1 MSRQTLQEFCTTQKR
16 PELLVEWDLERNA
29 PLTPKDVTF
38 GSHKKVW
45 WCCKN
50 GHSWQ
55 TAVYTRSGGAGCPYC
70 SGRLPHIERSKVLS
84 QYAPA
89 LVKEWDSEK
98 NAPLTPSQVTVGSHR
113 VVWWRCPK
121 GHNYQTSVKLRV
133 RGSGCPYCAGR
144 AVLPEE
150 NSLAAIAPELLPE
163 WDVEKNAPLTP
174 EQVLAGTHRK
184 IWWRCKKGH
193 SWQAAAVSRIRN
205 RTECPVCAGK
215 KVISGEND
223 LATVFPQL
231 AAQWDTEKNGSLTPE
246 AVSPNSNRRVWWRCE
261 KGHAYCAV
269 IAYRAQSNSGCPY
282 CTNRKVLLGFNDLA
296 TLDPAVAKEWHP
308 TRNGSL
314 TPQQVTP
321 GSRRK
326 VWWLC
331 DKGHAWRA
339 VVNSRTGKQR
349 CGCPICAGRPLDR
362 CTAIL
367 SEPPA
372 EPVKISAQTAGS
384 RGKYTL

>member
-98 NAPLTPSQVTVGSHR
+98 NAPLTP
-113 VVWWRCPK
+113 
-121 GHNYQTSVKLRV
+121 
-133 RGSGCPYCAGR
+133 
-144 AVLPEE
+144 
-150 NSLAAIAPELLPE
+150 
-163 WDVEKNAPLTP
+163 

-193 SWQAAAVSRIRN
+193 SWQAAAVSRIRK
-205 RTECPVCAGK
+205 RTECPVCAGR

-223 LATVFPQL
+223 LATVLPQL
-231 AAQWDTEKNGSLTPE
+231 AAQWDAEKNGSLTPE
-246 AVSPNSNRRVWWRCE
+246 NVSPNSNRRVWWRCE

-282 CTNRKVLLGFNDLA
+282 CTNRKVLPGFNDLA

-308 TRNGSL
+308 TLNGAL
-314 TPQQVTP
+314 TPEMVTV
-321 GSRRK
+321 GSHRK
-326 VWWLC
+326 VWWQCAL
-331 DKGHAWRA
+331 GHVWKAA
-339 VVNSRTGKQR
+339 IYPRTGKQR
-349 CGCPICAGRPLDR
+349 CGCPICAGKGRLLWRVDDR
-362 CTAIL
+362 RRL
-367 SEPPA
+367 S
-372 EPVKISAQTAGS
+372 V
-384 RGKYTL
+384 

>member
-1 MSRQTLQEFCTTQKR
+1 MSRQTLQEFCTAQKR

-29 PLTPKDVTF
+29 PLTPDDVTF
-38 GSHKKVW
+38 ASHKKVW
-45 WCCKN
+45 WCCRN

-70 SGRLPHIERSKVLS
+70 SGRSPRSGRGSILS
-84 QYAPA
+84 ECVPA
-89 LVKEWDSEK
+89 LADEWDSEK

-113 VVWWRCPK
+113 VVWWHCPK
-121 GHNYQTSVKLRV
+121 GHDYQASVKLRV

-163 WDVEKNAPLTP
+163 WDTEKNAPLTP
-174 EQVLAGTHRK
+174 GQVLAGTHRK

-231 AAQWDTEKNGSLTPE
+231 AAQWDAEKNGSLTPG
-246 AVSPNSNRRVWWRCE
+246 AVSPNSNRRVWWKCE

-269 IAYRAQSNSGCPY
+269 IAHRAQSGSGCPY
-282 CTNRKVLLGFNDLA
+282 CTNRKVLAGFNDLA
-296 TLDPAVAKEWHP
+296 ALEPAVAKEWHP
-308 TRNGSL
+308 TLNGAL
-314 TPQQVTP
+314 TPEMVTV
-321 GSRRK
+321 GSHRK
-326 VWWLC
+326 VWWQCAL
-331 DKGHAWRA
+331 GHVWKAA
-339 VVNSRTGKQR
+339 IYPRTGKQR
-349 CGCPICAGRPLDR
+349 CGCPVCAGRTKR
-362 CTAIL
+362 
-367 SEPPA
+367 
-372 EPVKISAQTAGS
+372 KI
-384 RGKYTL
+384 K

>member
-121 GHNYQTSVKLRV
+121 GH
-133 RGSGCPYCAGR
+133 
-144 AVLPEE
+144 
-150 NSLAAIAPELLPE
+150 
-163 WDVEKNAPLTP
+163 
-174 EQVLAGTHRK
+174 
-184 IWWRCKKGH
+184 
-193 SWQAAAVSRIRN
+193 
-205 RTECPVCAGK
+205 
-215 KVISGEND
+215 
-223 LATVFPQL
+223 
-231 AAQWDTEKNGSLTPE
+231 
-246 AVSPNSNRRVWWRCE
+246 
-261 KGHAYCAV
+261 
-269 IAYRAQSNSGCPY
+269 
-282 CTNRKVLLGFNDLA
+282 
-296 TLDPAVAKEWHP
+296 
-308 TRNGSL
+308 
-314 TPQQVTP
+314 
-321 GSRRK
+321 
-326 VWWLC
+326 
-331 DKGHAWRA
+331 
-339 VVNSRTGKQR
+339 
-349 CGCPICAGRPLDR
+349 
-362 CTAIL
+362 
-367 SEPPA
+367 
-372 EPVKISAQTAGS
+372 
-384 RGKYTL
+384 

>member
-50 GHSWQ
+50 GHIWQ

-70 SGRLPHIERSKVLS
+70 SGRLPHIERNKVLS
-84 QYAPA
+84 QYSPA

-98 NAPLTPSQVTVGSHR
+98 NAPLTPER
-113 VVWWRCPK
+113 
-121 GHNYQTSVKLRV
+121 
-133 RGSGCPYCAGR
+133 
-144 AVLPEE
+144 
-150 NSLAAIAPELLPE
+150 
-163 WDVEKNAPLTP
+163 
-174 EQVLAGTHRK
+174 VLAGTHRK

-193 SWQAAAVSRIRN
+193 SWQTAVISRIRN
-205 RTECPVCAGK
+205 RTECPVCAGR
-215 KVISGEND
+215 KVFSGEND

-231 AAQWDTEKNGSLTPE
+231 AAQWDAEKNGSLTPE

-269 IAYRAQSNSGCPY
+269 IAYRAQSSSGCPY
-282 CTNRKVLLGFNDLA
+282 CTNRKVLPGFNDLA
-296 TLDPAVAKEWHP
+296 TLEPAVAKEWHP
-308 TRNGSL
+308 TLNGAL
-314 TPQQVTP
+314 TPEMVTV

-326 VWWLC
+326 VWWQC
-331 DKGHAWRA
+331 TCGHVWKAA
-339 VVNSRTGKQR
+339 IYPRTGKQR
-349 CGCPICAGRPLDR
+349 SGCPICAGRIKHK
-362 CTAIL
+362 T
-367 SEPPA
+367 
-372 EPVKISAQTAGS
+372 K
-384 RGKYTL
+384 

>member
-1 MSRQTLQEFCTTQKR
+1 M
-16 PELLVEWDLERNA
+16 
-29 PLTPKDVTF
+29 
-38 GSHKKVW
+38 
-45 WCCKN
+45 
-50 GHSWQ
+50 
-55 TAVYTRSGGAGCPYC
+55 
-70 SGRLPHIERSKVLS
+70 LS

-150 NSLAAIAPELLPE
+150 NSLAAIAPELLSE

-205 RTECPVCAGK
+205 RTECPVCAGR

-269 IAYRAQSNSGCPY
+269 IAYRAQSSSGCPY
-282 CTNRKVLLGFNDLA
+282 CTNRKVLPGFNDLA

-308 TRNGSL
+308 TLNGAL
-314 TPQQVTP
+314 TPEMVTA
-321 GSRRK
+321 GSHRK
-326 VWWLC
+326 VWWQC
-331 DKGHAWRA
+331 TCGHVWKAA
-339 VVNSRTGKQR
+339 IYPRTGKQR
-349 CGCPICAGRPLDR
+349 CGCPICAGRTR
-362 CTAIL
+362 AKTM
-367 SEPPA
+367 
-372 EPVKISAQTAGS
+372 
-384 RGKYTL
+384 

>member
-144 AVLPEE
+144 AVLPEKT
-150 NSLAAIAPELLPE
+150 LWRPLLRSCYQNGT
-163 WDVEKNAPLTP
+163 WKK
-174 EQVLAGTHRK
+174 THR
-184 IWWRCKKGH
+184 
-193 SWQAAAVSRIRN
+193 
-205 RTECPVCAGK
+205 
-215 KVISGEND
+215 
-223 LATVFPQL
+223 
-231 AAQWDTEKNGSLTPE
+231 
-246 AVSPNSNRRVWWRCE
+246 
-261 KGHAYCAV
+261 
-269 IAYRAQSNSGCPY
+269 
-282 CTNRKVLLGFNDLA
+282 
-296 TLDPAVAKEWHP
+296 
-308 TRNGSL
+308 
-314 TPQQVTP
+314 
-321 GSRRK
+321 
-326 VWWLC
+326 
-331 DKGHAWRA
+331 
-339 VVNSRTGKQR
+339 
-349 CGCPICAGRPLDR
+349 
-362 CTAIL
+362 
-367 SEPPA
+367 
-372 EPVKISAQTAGS
+372 
-384 RGKYTL
+384 

>member
-38 GSHKKVW
+38 GSHKKFW

-70 SGRLPHIERSKVLS
+70 SGRLPHIERSKLLS

-150 NSLAAIAPELLPE
+150 NSLAAIAPELLSE

-205 RTECPVCAGK
+205 RTECPVCAGR

-223 LATVFPQL
+223 LATVLPQL
-231 AAQWDTEKNGSLTPE
+231 AAQWDAEKNGSLTPE
-246 AVSPNSNRRVWWRCE
+246 NVSPNSNRRVWWRCE

-282 CTNRKVLLGFNDLA
+282 CTNRKVLPGFNDLA

-308 TRNGSL
+308 TLNGAL
-314 TPQQVTP
+314 TPEMVTV
-321 GSRRK
+321 GSHRK
-326 VWWLC
+326 VWWQC
-331 DKGHAWRA
+331 TCGHVWKAA
-339 VVNSRTGKQR
+339 IYPRTGKQR
-349 CGCPICAGRPLDR
+349 CGCPVCAGRTRAKQSKPSPQR
-362 CTAIL
+362 RAKHK
-367 SEPPA
+367 ENF
-372 EPVKISAQTAGS
+372 
-384 RGKYTL
+384 

>member
-70 SGRLPHIERSKVLS
+70 PGRLPHIERSKVLS

-89 LVKEWDSEK
+89 LVKEWDS
-98 NAPLTPSQVTVGSHR
+98 
-113 VVWWRCPK
+113 
-121 GHNYQTSVKLRV
+121 
-133 RGSGCPYCAGR
+133 
-144 AVLPEE
+144 
-150 NSLAAIAPELLPE
+150 
-163 WDVEKNAPLTP
+163 EKNAPLTP

-193 SWQAAAVSRIRN
+193 SWQAAAVSRIRK
-205 RTECPVCAGK
+205 RTECPVCAGR

-223 LATVFPQL
+223 LATVLPQL
-231 AAQWDTEKNGSLTPE
+231 AAQWDAEKNGSLTPE
-246 AVSPNSNRRVWWRCE
+246 AVSPNSNRRVWWKCE

-269 IAYRAQSNSGCPY
+269 IAYRAQSSSGCPY
-282 CTNRKVLLGFNDLA
+282 CTNRKVLPGFNDLA
-296 TLDPAVAKEWHP
+296 TLEPAVAKEWHP
-308 TRNGSL
+308 TLNGAL
-314 TPQQVTP
+314 TPEMVTV

-326 VWWLC
+326 VWWQC
-331 DKGHAWRA
+331 TCGHVWKAA
-339 VVNSRTGKQR
+339 IYPRTGKQR
-349 CGCPICAGRPLDR
+349 SGCPICAGR
-362 CTAIL
+362 T
-367 SEPPA
+367 
-372 EPVKISAQTAGS
+372 KHKT
-384 RGKYTL
+384 K

>member
-1 MSRQTLQEFCTTQKR
+1 MSRQTLQEFCTAQKR

-29 PLTPKDVTF
+29 PLTPDDVTF
-38 GSHKKVW
+38 ASHKKVW
-45 WCCKN
+45 WCCRN

-70 SGRLPHIERSKVLS
+70 SGRSPRSVRGSILS
-84 QYAPA
+84 ECVPA
-89 LVKEWDSEK
+89 LADEWDSEK

-113 VVWWRCPK
+113 VVWWHCEK
-121 GHNYQTSVKLRV
+121 GHDYQTSVKLRV

-150 NSLAAIAPELLPE
+150 NSLAAIAPELLSE
-163 WDVEKNAPLTP
+163 WDTEKNAPLTP

-246 AVSPNSNRRVWWRCE
+246 AVLSLVAAHYGFSSRDLRGKKRDNQLVEARQMAMYLCRE
-261 KGHAYCAV
+261 
-269 IAYRAQSNSGCPY
+269 
-282 CTNRKVLLGFNDLA
+282 LLGESYPSLGRIFGGKDHS
-296 TLDPAVAKEWHP
+296 TVMHAVKKIRE
-308 TRNGSL
+308 N
-314 TPQQVTP
+314 QVTN
-321 GSRRK
+321 K
-326 VWWLC
+326 DMHILVTEL
-331 DKGHAWRA
+331 
-339 VVNSRTGKQR
+339 TQR
-349 CGCPICAGRPLDR
+349 CLNRI
-362 CTAIL
+362 
-367 SEPPA
+367 
-372 EPVKISAQTAGS
+372 
-384 RGKYTL
+384 

>member
-16 PELLVEWDLERNA
+16 QELLVEWDLERNA

-113 VVWWRCPK
+113 DVWWRCPK

-150 NSLAAIAPELLPE
+150 NSLAAIAPELLSE
-163 WDVEKNAPLTP
+163 WDTEKNAPLTP

-193 SWQAAAVSRIRN
+193 SWQAAAASRIRK
-205 RTECPVCAGK
+205 RTECPVCAGR

-246 AVSPNSNRRVWWRCE
+246 AVSPNSNRRVWWKCE

-269 IAYRAQSNSGCPY
+269 IAYRAQSSSGCPY
-282 CTNRKVLLGFNDLA
+282 CTNRKVLPGFNDLA

-308 TRNGSL
+308 TLNGAL
-314 TPQQVTP
+314 TPEMVTV
-321 GSRRK
+321 GSHRK
-326 VWWLC
+326 VWWQC
-331 DKGHAWRA
+331 TCGHVWKAA
-339 VVNSRTGKQR
+339 IYPRTGKQR
-349 CGCPICAGRPLDR
+349 CGCPICAGRTRAKNDVN
-362 CTAIL
+362 
-367 SEPPA
+367 PA
-372 EPVKISAQTAGS
+372 RGDGQKIKKTF
-384 RGKYTL
+384 RR

>member
-16 PELLVEWDLERNA
+16 LELLVEWDLERNA

-150 NSLAAIAPELLPE
+150 NSLAAIAPELLSE

-246 AVSPNSNRRVWWRCE
+246 AVSPNSNRRVWWKCE

-269 IAYRAQSNSGCPY
+269 IAYRAQSSSGCPY
-282 CTNRKVLLGFNDLA
+282 CANRKVLPGFNDLA

-308 TRNGSL
+308 TLNGAL
-314 TPQQVTP
+314 TPEMVTV
-321 GSRRK
+321 GSHRK
-326 VWWLC
+326 VWWQC
-331 DKGHAWRA
+331 TCGHVWKAA
-339 VVNSRTGKQR
+339 IYPRTGKQR
-349 CGCPICAGRPLDR
+349 CGCPVCAGRTK
-362 CTAIL
+362 CKTM
-367 SEPPA
+367 
-372 EPVKISAQTAGS
+372 
-384 RGKYTL
+384 